1 MHKPLVFALLLSTSG
16 LSALAQGISPTS
28 SVAAGQYQ
36 YCTLV
41 TTDVYGRRPV
51 LDYGQHAKHAIA
63 IPELDQLNQ
72 ELEKLDSGMLALTY
86 LCNHGWEYVAATTL
100 SPGVS
105 AYNSYLLRRRI
116 Q

>member
-1 MHKPLVFALLLSTSG
+1 MRKLLLFLLLLSTSD
-16 LSALAQGISPTS
+16 LPALAQSIASTS

-41 TTDVYGRRPV
+41 TADIYGRRPV
-51 LDYGQHAKHAIA
+51 LDYGQHAKHAVA

-86 LCNHGWEYVAATTL
+86 LCSHGWEYVAATSL

-105 AYNSYLLRRRI
+105 AYNTYLLRRRI
-116 Q
+116 